1 MRVSGFTFIRNGV
14 KFDYPVVEAINS
26 ILPLVDDFIVAVGN
40 SEDDTL
46 GLIKS
51 IGSDK
56 IKIIETVWDDSQREG
71 GRVLALETD
80 KAFQAIPKETDWCFY
95 LQADEVIHQ
104 KDIPAIKAAMQQYL
118 NNDKVDGLLFN
129 FLSFYGSFN
138 YVADNYDWVRREVRV
153 LKNNKKIYSYGDALG
168 FRKNDNEKLLV
179 KAVNATIY
187 HYGWV
192 RPPSVMQQKQSNF
205 QRFWHNDQWIEKYVV
220 ETSEYD
226 YSQIEWL
233 SEYRDSH
240 PAVMRKRIDA
250 INWEFKFDLSKRK
263 TKLKYRVKRL
273 IELLTGHVIGE
284 FRNYKII

>member
-1 MRVSGFTFIRNGV
+1 V

-71 GRVLALETD
+71 GRVLAIETD

-220 ETSEYD
+220 ETNEYD

-263 TKLKYRVKRL
+263 TKLKYRVKRF